1 MAGQLLISRQRRQGG
16 TPSRPAFLQPQMGR
30 SRKGDMVPSKDEAK
44 KISARLRQAS
54 KKFFD
59 DFYAKEAKAGRYPW
73 PHEAMAVLGRI
84 LKRATEGEWPPQ
96 PPGRPGV
103 CDNELE
109 GLLSPRFFHQ
119 VYQVA
124 CDAHVRHMPGLQK
137 RAGRPRKDDLAHEA
151 AELKRGGLSYRQIA
165 IRLKLMR
172 TDGTPNGELV
182 RGLLKSRRLK
192 ARKATSPP
200 DKTRN

>member
-1 MAGQLLISRQRRQGG
+1 MVSSRDQ
-16 TPSRPAFLQPQMGR
+16 
-30 SRKGDMVPSKDEAK
+30 AK
-44 KISARLRQAS
+44 KISQGLRQLS

-73 PHEAMAVLGRI
+73 PHEAMAALGRI
-84 LKRATEGEWPPQ
+84 LTRAAEEYEEPSQ
-96 PPGRPGV
+96 PTHLQDQPGV
-103 CDNELE
+103 SADVFE
-109 GLLSPRFFHQ
+109 GLVAPRFFQ
-119 VYQVA
+119 RVYQVA

-192 ARKATSPP
+192 APKAASPP

>member
-1 MAGQLLISRQRRQGG
+1 
-16 TPSRPAFLQPQMGR
+16 
-30 SRKGDMVPSKDEAK
+30 MVPSKDEAK

-109 GLLSPRFFHQ
+109 GLLSPRFFQQ

-151 AELKRGGLSYRQIA
+151 ATKEGRTCYRQIA
-165 IRLKLMR
+165 IRLTDAHRRHAEWRASSWTAQVPKTQSSQGDVAPGQNPKLVLSMENNPHTNCPSSQSTIFALHFR
-172 TDGTPNGELV
+172 
-182 RGLLKSRRLK
+182 
-192 ARKATSPP
+192 
-200 DKTRN
+200 